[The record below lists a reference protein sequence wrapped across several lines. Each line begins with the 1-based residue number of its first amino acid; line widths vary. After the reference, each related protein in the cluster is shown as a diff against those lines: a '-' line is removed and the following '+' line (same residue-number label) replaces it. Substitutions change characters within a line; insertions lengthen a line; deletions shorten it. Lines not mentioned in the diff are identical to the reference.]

1 MNKGC
6 RAPGSNFFPSQGWS
20 FLDLIMT
27 SRSLL
32 GSDQG
37 GATWFADFG
46 SFRTVLTAPELQV
59 QTDNVN
65 RVSPRRFKPED
76 GTGASDH
83 WPVAID
89 LLRRK

>member
-1 MNKGC
+1 VNKGC

-46 SFRTVLTAPELQV
+46 SFRTALTAPELQV

-83 WPVAID
+83 WPVAI
-89 LLRRK
+89 

>member
-1 MNKGC
+1 MP
-6 RAPGSNFFPSQGWS
+6 RAGIEFFPAAGWS
-20 FLDLIMT
+20 FLDLIVT

-32 GSDQG
+32 GSDPG
-37 GATWFADFG
+37 RRDMVRRFG
-46 SFRTVLTAPELQV
+46 SFRTVLTAPELQF